1 MARDFIL
8 FGQPDVTI
16 VVVDATQLE
25 RNLNLALQVLEITDR
40 VVVCLNLMDEA
51 RRHGLEVDDRA
62 LARRLGVPV
71 VPTAA
76 RYRGCPD
83 CRRSWDVATGRV
95 CKPRRLR
102 NEPPALKHA
111 VSTLVRQIHALYPGL
126 PNARWVALRLLDGDE
141 SITAALRNGELGD
154 LTRGEPVPIETA
166 HPIELEM
173 AR

>member
-1 MARDFIL
+1 M
-8 FGQPDVTI
+8 
-16 VVVDATQLE
+16 
-25 RNLNLALQVLEITDR
+25 
-40 VVVCLNLMDEA
+40 
-51 RRHGLEVDDRA
+51 
-62 LARRLGVPV
+62 
-71 VPTAA
+71 
-76 RYRGCPD
+76 
-83 CRRSWDVATGRV
+83 ATGRTV